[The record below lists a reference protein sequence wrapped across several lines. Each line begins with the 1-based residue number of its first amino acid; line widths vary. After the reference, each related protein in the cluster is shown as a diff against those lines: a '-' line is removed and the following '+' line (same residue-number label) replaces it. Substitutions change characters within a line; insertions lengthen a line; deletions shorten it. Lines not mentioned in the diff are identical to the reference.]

1 MPIIKPLLIN
11 ALLADAVYVNDL
23 KEGMSVDDSFSL
35 LSKRMTPDNAKFIAD
50 NFEIAAQNVGHEYVG
65 SGFDAIA
72 WRGRVGTP
80 YAGKIYVS
88 MRGTE
93 TNGTQDL
100 LSDIAL
106 AVTGKAKAQVF
117 DMVNW
122 WLQITTPAGQLTH
135 QVGTEMDATGAIS
148 PKSDVGGTGLISAA
162 ELLNGTE
169 VNGHSLGGY
178 LASAFTRLL
187 GEQAHVTQTTTFN
200 SAGFAPGN
208 ESFFA
213 NLALEVGPSYGRAT
227 FPSAGD
233 ASQLNIYAA
242 NGLNFTTNDSWF
254 TQAGLRV
261 SLFNE
266 KSVGIPNHF
275 MYKLTDS
282 LNLANLLIQLD
293 PSLTLEK
300 FNSLCEASSS
310 NPSASLESL
319 LDSITRVSL
328 RLPTKVLVGDNSDS
342 ATNRLLLYGVMDYF
356 SKTSEF
362 SALAGKVSI
371 NVVSETIGSIAK
383 LHLNFEYVAALISLS
398 PIVLSA
404 TTAQGAALMD
414 AFWKTSDWKTSFENW
429 EADKA
434 AILAGVGSLNYSDAW
449 MVDRANM
456 LLVVKQANISD
467 TDLARYSAGEVT
479 PVVYTDA
486 FFNITDAETTGG
498 LSDAQYVR
506 FGGTASDTLAGGQ
519 LADHLYGGNGAD
531 NLAGQAGA
539 DYLEGNEGN
548 DGLDGGMGA
557 DQMIG
562 GTGNDTYVVDN
573 LGDQV
578 IESLNEGIDNVQTS
592 VSFTLSANV
601 ENAQLTAGGLNS
613 TNTLIGNAL
622 DNILSTTAD
631 TNVTLRGGAGADKLY
646 GGIYDDTLDGGADT
660 DADSLV
666 GGLGFDTYLVSSND
680 IVLDSD
686 NKGSIEFDGTKLT
699 GGVWTGNT
707 PEGLHTFSS
716 PGNLIQYT
724 YAPSTHI
731 LTATNAQGSITIRN
745 FYPIKQEMANLPS
758 LQSLGIS
765 LQYTTQADLPPDAGV
780 IPGMQTVVSGMNAAQ
795 AARVARKDPLIL
807 DLNKNGVA
815 ETRGISQGVQ
825 FDLDANGFAERTAW
839 VGTNDGMLV
848 RDINNNGSIDSGRE
862 LFGDQTLLRA
872 GGLASNGFTALADL
886 DSNHD
891 GKVDASDTAWADL
904 KVWKDSNANGFSDAG
919 ELFSTGDLHIKALNT
934 IATTTNTPDAN
945 GNTLTHRGTFVY
957 EDGSQ
962 GMAGSFLFGRNVV
975 QSVAA
980 EVLPVSSAIAA
991 LPDLRGFGDTYDL
1004 RQAMVRDASLTSM
1017 VSALTAATDYLTL
1030 PAQFEAMVMK
1040 WTGAD
1045 LVTAGSR
1052 GTAVDAKHLAVMEKF
1067 AGAAFVG
1074 FAGATPNVTAG
1085 LVIETAYQK
1094 LLGELFQSYLPQA
1107 QLKDVW
1113 TAVSFTWNEH
1123 SQQYAPDFTAA
1134 TAVLHAKL
1142 GTEASPSV
1150 SLLWNFVTEVKSL
1163 GFLAEPS
1170 FTALVASF
1178 SGSSAGYD
1186 KVIDAASVG
1195 VPLTLGT
1202 EGNDTVTLA
1211 SRGIVY
1217 SFAGNDVMNG
1227 STADDLLF
1235 GGAGNDTLDG
1245 GDGAD
1250 TLRGGAGDDILGGT
1264 GLSIDIG
1271 YYNVW
1276 GVGTFYPTA
1285 GNTYEGGTG
1294 ADTLNGSCRADTY
1307 LFNLG
1312 DGA

>member
-1 MPIIKPLLIN
+1 MTVSLLEYATFARAAYVFNKKPGSEATLPSSDWMSATDKNDFNASYVRNSSSGFEARTFVNNEAHEVVIAFAGTDFDNEKWADFIKNNIPL
-11 ALLADAVYVNDL
+11 ALGFTGEQIWQAAVYYQTMKL
-23 KEGMSVDDSFSL
+23 KPELQGYTFSF
-35 LSKRMTPDNAKFIAD
+35 T
-50 NFEIAAQNVGHEYVG
+50 
-65 SGFDAIA
+65 
-72 WRGRVGTP
+72 
-80 YAGKIYVS
+80 
-88 MRGTE
+88 
-93 TNGTQDL
+93 
-100 LSDIAL
+100 
-106 AVTGKAKAQVF
+106 
-117 DMVNW
+117 
-122 WLQITTPAGQLTH
+122 
-135 QVGTEMDATGAIS
+135 
-148 PKSDVGGTGLISAA
+148 
-162 ELLNGTE
+162 
-169 VNGHSLGGY
+169 GHSLGAGLADLMAVY
-178 LASAFTRLL
+178 FNKSSNSFDEAFFQASINTSTYLNIRDKLLSNFGPVLDTDFAALFIAGNGDTFDRLDSSLVTSRYANITSTYSEGEALHLLSSTNLLHIVLPQNDTSRPLIAGKTNPIELHSMALLNAIISSDSFADLVQVNSHIVEALASKEFGFLRNEDTPSEPNLL
-187 GEQAHVTQTTTFN
+187 GFLQATKQLDKFVSDIDRAVATQPVDALWAREVLTFAVT
-200 SAGFAPGN
+200 SAYDQWAQARINILGWESSAPPDYASLLTLDTMSEGW
-208 ESFFA
+208 SKTLLQ
-213 NLALEVGPSYGRAT
+213 LAPSDAATLAT
-227 FPSAGD
+227 FITHETIGPALRLVLDPSSV
-233 ASQLNIYAA
+233 ASSETGVPPNFWVDEALAAMSAAQNTSTLPAYGNVAAEHFEDYVRGHSTVYVA
-242 NGLNFTTNDSWF
+242 NGLFSLEVKFAPTNDEG
-254 TQAGLRV
+254 AILEG
-261 SLFNE
+261 SLLSGTDDRLYGS
-266 KSVGIPNHF
+266 SVGNILQGHAGN
-275 MYKLTDS
+275 D
-282 LNLANLLIQLD
+282 
-293 PSLTLEK
+293 
-300 FNSLCEASSS
+300 
-310 NPSASLESL
+310 
-319 LDSITRVSL
+319 V
-328 RLPTKVLVGDNSDS
+328 
-342 ATNRLLLYGVMDYF
+342 
-356 SKTSEF
+356 
-362 SALAGKVSI
+362 LAG
-371 NVVSETIGSIAK
+371 
-383 LHLNFEYVAALISLS
+383 
-398 PIVLSA
+398 
-404 TTAQGAALMD
+404 
-414 AFWKTSDWKTSFENW
+414 
-429 EADKA
+429 
-434 AILAGVGSLNYSDAW
+434 
-449 MVDRANM
+449 
-456 LLVVKQANISD
+456 
-467 TDLARYSAGEVT
+467 
-479 PVVYTDA
+479 
-486 FFNITDAETTGG
+486 
-498 LSDAQYVR
+498 
-506 FGGTASDTLAGGQ
+506 FGGNDT
-519 LADHLYGGNGAD
+519 
-531 NLAGQAGA
+531 
-539 DYLEGNEGN
+539 
-548 DGLDGGMGA
+548 LDGGTGV
-557 DQMIG
+557 DVLYG
-562 GTGNDTYVVDN
+562 GTGNDTYIVDN

-601 ENAQLTAGGLNS
+601 ENAQLTAGSLNS

-622 DNILSTTAD
+622 DNILSTVAD

-646 GGIYDDTLDGGADT
+646 GGIYDDTLDGGSDT
-660 DADSLV
+660 NADSLL
-666 GGLGFDTYLVSSND
+666 GGFGFDTYLVSSND
-680 IVLDSD
+680 SILDSD

-707 PEGLHTFSS
+707 PEGVHTFSS

-731 LTATNAQGSITIRN
+731 LTATNAQGAITIRN

-934 IATTTNTPDAN
+934 TATTTNTPDAN

-980 EVLPVSSAIAA
+980 EVLPVSSTIAA

-1142 GTEASPSV
+1142 GAEASPSV
-1150 SLLWNFVTEVKSL
+1150 SLLWNFVTEIKSL

-1211 SRGIVY
+1211 SRGIAY
-1217 SFAGNDVMNG
+1217 SFAGNDVING
-1227 STADDLLF
+1227 SDGNDVLEGGDGTDVLDGGKGADILR
-1235 GGAGNDTLDG
+1235 GGAGNDTLG
-1245 GDGAD
+1245 G
-1250 TLRGGAGDDILGGT
+1250 
-1264 GLSIDIG
+1264 
-1271 YYNVW
+1271 V
-1276 GVGTFYPTA
+1276 
-1285 GNTYEGGTG
+1285 EGGYDSG
-1294 ADTLNGSCRADTY
+1294 
-1307 LFNLG
+1307 
-1312 DGA
+1312 